1 MSDVRIEIPDL
12 HSAQAAVK
20 AGARR
25 FSVLVCGRRW
35 GKTLLCDELILD
47 TLLAGMPVAYATPTY
62 KMLSDVWRDVVE
74 LLKPITKTRSEQ
86 ERRLET
92 VTGGVLDMWSL
103 DAPDAIRGR
112 AYARFII
119 DEAASVRSLEEVWNS
134 VIRPTLVDFRGDA
147 WFPSTPKGMNGFYKL
162 NLIGKS
168 GDKEWGTWHFT
179 SYDNPYLDPAELD
192 AMRATMTERDYRQE
206 ILAEFLEGEGQVFR
220 GIEASTLAPMTSPGE
235 HEGHTLIAGVD
246 WGKDVDFTAISVG
259 CAGCKREVE
268 LVRFNQ
274 VDYAFQRQR
283 LMGLLKKW
291 GVVHTVVEANSIGT
305 PILEQL
311 QRDGVRVSGF
321 TTTMATKM
329 GLIEDLSL
337 AIEQGSVQLLGDA
350 VGKAELEA
358 YERSVTETGLSK
370 YGAPAGMH
378 DDTVIARALMWR
390 AMQRAPRTARVG
402 TSEYERVLNRLRKAG
417 KI

>member
-1 MSDVRIEIPDL
+1 MRDVTIAIPDL
-12 HSAQAAVK
+12 HDAQAAVK

-47 TLLAGMPVAYATPTY
+47 TLLAGGQVAYSTPTY

-179 SYDNPYLDPAELD
+179 SYDNPYLDPLELD

-220 GIEASTLAPMTSPGE
+220 NVDASTLAPMTSPGE
-235 HEGHTLIAGVD
+235 HEGHTLVAGVD

-259 CAGCKREVE
+259 CAKCKREVE

-283 LMGLLKKW
+283 LMGLLNKW
-291 GVVHTVVEANSIGT
+291 KVTHTVVEANSIGT

-321 TTTMATKM
+321 TTTLGTKA

-337 AIEQGSVQLLGDA
+337 ALEMSNIQLLGSE

-358 YERSVTETGLSK
+358 YEYSTTEGGLHK
-370 YGAPAGMH
+370 YGAPQGMH

-390 AMQRAPRTARVG
+390 AMGRAPREVRG
-402 TSEYERVLNRLRKAG
+402 GKSEYERVLDRLRKAG

>member
-1 MSDVRIEIPDL
+1 M
-12 HSAQAAVK
+12 
-20 AGARR
+20 
-25 FSVLVCGRRW
+25 
-35 GKTLLCDELILD
+35 
-47 TLLAGMPVAYATPTY
+47 
-62 KMLSDVWRDVVE
+62 
-74 LLKPITKTRSEQ
+74 
-86 ERRLET
+86 
-92 VTGGVLDMWSL
+92 
-103 DAPDAIRGR
+103 
-112 AYARFII
+112 
-119 DEAASVRSLEEVWNS
+119 
-134 VIRPTLVDFRGDA
+134 
-147 WFPSTPKGMNGFYKL
+147 
-162 NLIGKS
+162 
-168 GDKEWGTWHFT
+168 
-179 SYDNPYLDPAELD
+179 
-192 AMRATMTERDYRQE
+192 
-206 ILAEFLEGEGQVFR
+206 
-220 GIEASTLAPMTSPGE
+220 
-235 HEGHTLIAGVD
+235 
-246 WGKDVDFTAISVG
+246 
-259 CAGCKREVE
+259 E

-337 AIEQGSVQLLGDA
+337 AIEQGSVQLLADA

-370 YGAPAGMH
+370 YGAPSGMH

-402 TSEYERVLNRLRKAG
+402 KSEYERVLDRLRKAG